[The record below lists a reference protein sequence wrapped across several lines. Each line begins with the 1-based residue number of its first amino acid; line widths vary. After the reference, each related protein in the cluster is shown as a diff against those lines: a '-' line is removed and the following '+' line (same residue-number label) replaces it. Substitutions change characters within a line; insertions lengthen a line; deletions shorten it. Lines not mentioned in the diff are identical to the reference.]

1 MESDPAVTSTV
12 CEGLLHPEN
21 KRNVPTDSHNT
32 VRKSNIIS
40 DDGLTTQKAPWSA
53 LNDAETA
60 SSVGESSRRNSK
72 YDDNMPVHSACSEF
86 EIPEMEFDEF
96 ELELAAEKEFSSDE
110 QLFESGRMTP
120 DGLIDED
127 FEREL
132 GCAAK
137 ELSVQDV
144 IDSDYPDISR
154 LGVLQGA
161 GDDKLGRK
169 IIVFSACRLPAADL
183 IDHQHLLMYITKT
196 LEQYVSIDYVLIY
209 FHFGLTNKNR
219 PKFKW
224 LVQAYRTFGRNFRK
238 NLKTLYIVHPTT
250 GIKILWTLF
259 RPFIRN
265 AAIAL
270 PILAFTS
277 ASDSPCPSMML
288 PRYVDDSTS
297 SRVSPSGMIGLVF
310 PVLYLRTSVFPL
322 CMLGPTEAETAATL
336 AVFNCIC
343 SCVWDRRARSSV
355 KSKSSNW
362 S

>member
-12 CEGLLHPEN
+12 CEGVLHSEN

-32 VRKSNIIS
+32 VRKSNITS
-40 DDGLTTQKAPWSA
+40 DDGLTNQKAPWS
-53 LNDAETA
+53 AETA

-224 LVQAYRTFGRNFRK
+224 LVQAYRTFGRK
-238 NLKTLYIVHPTT
+238 
-250 GIKILWTLF
+250 
-259 RPFIRN
+259 
-265 AAIAL
+265 
-270 PILAFTS
+270 
-277 ASDSPCPSMML
+277 
-288 PRYVDDSTS
+288 
-297 SRVSPSGMIGLVF
+297 
-310 PVLYLRTSVFPL
+310 
-322 CMLGPTEAETAATL
+322 
-336 AVFNCIC
+336 
-343 SCVWDRRARSSV
+343 
-355 KSKSSNW
+355 
-362 S
+362 